1 MQGLV
6 TRDECRLVQAS
17 FLQIEPVADSVA
29 ATFYRRLF
37 DLNPSLA
44 PLFKTDMKD
53 QGVKFMEKLAV
64 AVTGL
69 DDLDSIAPL
78 VQALGRGHAGYGVRP
93 ADYYT
98 AAEALL
104 WALSEVLGPEFNSE
118 LRNAWSAAFATLS
131 NEMIRA
137 AGESIGS

>member
-1 MQGLV
+1 
-6 TRDECRLVQAS
+6 
-17 FLQIEPVADSVA
+17 
-29 ATFYRRLF
+29 
-37 DLNPSLA
+37 
-44 PLFKTDMKD
+44 MKD
-53 QGVKFMEKLAV
+53 PGVKFMEKLAV